1 MIVVTTGGE
10 EKGWLRNDLN
20 QSKLHNF
27 YGSLAAISVVNFL
40 VYLVVANSYRV
51 LVLDSEEISSLAWP
65 TFYRV
70 YKKKSTEGFQSVP
83 YVVALFSAMLWMYY
97 ALKTGT
103 LLLIS
108 VNSFGCFI
116 ETAYIA
122 LYLTYAP
129 KAARIFTAKLLLL
142 LNMGGFCLVLLFT
155 RFAVKG
161 TNRVHVLGGICVAF
175 SVAVFAAPLS
185 IMRLVIKTKSVEFMP
200 FSLSFFLTL
209 SAIAWFCYGFLLK
222 DLYIALP
229 NVLGFTFGLIQM
241 VLYAIYK
248 NKNKIVR
255 EEKLPQSL
263 VEVAKQEKVANCED
277 NEASEEESKH
287 DQENKCKGGESYQ
300 HLRVQNCRAENCGVD
315 VLNQVP
321 VVNVCEV

>member
-1 MIVVTTGGE
+1 MTT
-10 EKGWLRNDLN
+10 RNII
-20 QSKLHNF
+20 SCMVC
-27 YGSLAAISVVNFL
+27 LAPI
-40 VYLVVANSYRV
+40 
-51 LVLDSEEISSLAWP
+51 P

-97 ALKTGT
+97 AFSKTGT

-155 RFAVKG
+155 HFAVKG
-161 TNRVHVLGGICVAF
+161 ANRVHVLGGICVAF

-255 EEKLPQSL
+255 EDEKLPQSL
-263 VEVAKQEKVANCED
+263 AEVAKQDKVANCED
-277 NEASEEESKH
+277 DQASEEESKH
-287 DQENKCKGGESYQ
+287 DQENKRKGEESYQ
-300 HLRVQNCRAENCGVD
+300 HLPVQNCRTENCID

-321 VVNVCEV
+321 VLSVCEV